1 MDNIINKNFDR
12 LALLYTIVSQNPKI
26 TAALFQ
32 LNHISKYFQIMNI

>member
-12 LALLYTIVSQNPKI
+12 LALLYTIVSQNSKI

-32 LNHISKYFQIMNI
+32 LNYIKKYFQIMNI